1 MKSPSES
8 GTSEPHGHSREAA
21 PSASGA
27 QEYLG
32 LVVVYYLQL
41 MSGRFEKRN
50 QEMSTIS
57 RVFKLLSKELNVPM
71 PVLSQLSAA
80 PEMRQGDHRPQLSD
94 LHESGSIEQEAVLM
108 AFTFR

>member
-1 MKSPSES
+1 MHIHAKLRRLQAE
-8 GTSEPHGHSREAA
+8 RK
-21 PSASGA
+21 
-27 QEYLG
+27 EYQG
-32 LVVVYYLQL
+32 LVVVDYPQL

-94 LHESGSIEQEAVLM
+94 LHESGSIVAGCRPGGVHLP
-108 AFTFR
+108 RGVV